1 MHRPFRARARA
12 LDPRAPGMLAPMWGK
27 LAAAG
32 LALLVLKRV
41 AWGYPRPPRRY
52 RVLFRG
58 EAAVLAN
65 AAEAMYPRGGAIEAS
80 GLDADIPGYVDRLML
95 ASHPR
100 IRLLIHLLIFFVEH
114 STLVFRAP
122 GHGGFRRFS
131 ALPHAQQIA
140 VLDAWATSS
149 LFFRRLVFTSLR
161 SLCTL
166 GYFAHPPVIEQLRV
180 APLAI
185 EPRVCE
191 ADLLY
196 PPVGRGRDAIAW
208 TARDVNAP
216 TDAVLP
222 LDPDGPLHPLRG
234 SR

>member
-1 MHRPFRARARA
+1 
-12 LDPRAPGMLAPMWGK
+12 MWGK
-27 LAAAG
+27 LAVAG
-32 LALLVLKRV
+32 VALLVVKRV
-41 AWGYPRPPRRY
+41 ALGYPRPAQRY
-52 RVLFRG
+52 RALFRG
-58 EAAVLAN
+58 EAAVIAA

-80 GLDADIPGYVDRLML
+80 GQDADIADYVDRLMQ

-100 IRLLIHLLIFFVEH
+100 IRWLIHLLIFFIEH

-122 GHGGFRRFS
+122 GHRGFRRFS
-131 ALPHAQQIA
+131 ALPHPQQVA

-149 LFFRRLVFTSLR
+149 MFFRRLVFTSLR

-166 GYFAHPPVIEQLRV
+166 GYFAHPPVMQQLRI
-180 APLAI
+180 APLQIAA
-185 EPRVCE
+185 RVCE

-196 PPVGRGRDAIAW
+196 PPIGRGRDAIAW

-222 LDPDGPLHPLRG
+222 LDPDGPLHPLPGRA
-234 SR
+234 RP